1 MEYSAID
8 QLAATPEILRL
19 IMAGLTD
26 EQAQWKP
33 GPDRWSIAEVVEH
46 LSHVEGHLFRA
57 RIDRMMAE
65 NNPEVLDYDTNE
77 YSAAGVYANRD
88 AEESF
93 AHWEEQREDNVR
105 LLEELEPEALERT
118 AMHSALGK
126 ITLAQLLNSW
136 AYHDVGHVRQIA
148 EIVRTLVYYPQMG
161 PFQAEYTPK
170 P

>member
-1 MEYSAID
+1 MENPAVD

-19 IMAGLTD
+19 IMAGVTD

-33 GPDRWSIAEVVEH
+33 GPDRWSIAEIVEH

-57 RIDRMMAE
+57 RLDRMIAE
-65 NNPEVLDYDTNE
+65 ENPEVQNYDTNE
-77 YSAAGVYANRD
+77 YSASGIYSKRD

-93 AHWEEQREDNVR
+93 AHWEEQREDNLR

-118 AMHSALGK
+118 AKHSTLGK
-126 ITLAQLLNSW
+126 ITLSQMLNSW

-148 EIVRTLVYYPQMG
+148 EIVRTLVYYPRMG
-161 PFQAEYTPK
+161 PFQAEYQPK

>member
-1 MEYSAID
+1 MENPAID

-26 EQAQWKP
+26 EQAGWKP
-33 GPDRWSIAEVVEH
+33 GPDRWSIAEIVEH
-46 LSHVEGHLFRA
+46 LSHVEGHLFRV
-57 RIDRMMAE
+57 RLDRMMAE
-65 NNPEVLDYDTNE
+65 ESPEVQNYDQDE
-77 YSAAGVYANRD
+77 YSAAGTYSNRD

-118 AMHSALGK
+118 AVHTTLGK
-126 ITLAQLLNSW
+126 FTLAQMLNSW
-136 AYHDVGHVRQIA
+136 AYHDAGHVRQIA
-148 EIVRTLVYYPQMG
+148 EIVRTLVYYPRMG
-161 PFQAEYTPK
+161 PFQAEYQPK